1 MTKFRYN
8 SHIILLPWSI
18 LYTNLGDH
26 VVEIEIW
33 RAQVFKKQTVAL
45 REESFKRQF
54 FYKL

>member
-1 MTKFRYN
+1 MTKLRYN
-8 SHIILLPWSI
+8 SHVISLPWSI
-18 LYTNLGDH
+18 LYTNLGG